1 MKPSRY
7 VLLIASATLVLCLL
21 GGGLA
26 LKVVAAEGYGEA
38 VLFGEIM
45 LRVMENYVDPVETE
59 SLLEGA
65 FESMLSGLDPNSAYL
80 TPSELE
86 EWSAGAD
93 KAAADPGVSVLKTG
107 RGLEVVAVAPGS
119 SADDAGLKR
128 GDVIRTLN
136 GRSVRTFALE
146 QARRLLR
153 GEAGSSLTV
162 ELLRPEEGFTPEE
175 IELVRAVRQGRAYGL
190 DVRDGIAVLS
200 VLDIA
205 RVNPDDLTA
214 ELDDVRSRGVD
225 TLLLDLRNQTDAGP
239 REIVAMAELFCSGE
253 LLRLR
258 NRAGELVESLDSS
271 REEPVWSGE
280 IAVLV
285 NDATAGGAE
294 ALARVVQTG
303 RDATVFGETT
313 YGLGAEAELVELK
326 NGSALLISVAIWEG
340 RSGEGWNG
348 DGVEPDREVV
358 GTGTDHAAAAEDQL
372 NNVLDL
378 LGETPREVEA

>member
-26 LKVVAAEGYGEA
+26 LKVVAAEGYGQA

-45 LRVMENYVDPVETE
+45 LRVMENYVDPVETDR
-59 SLLEGA
+59 LLEGA

-162 ELLRPEEGFTPEE
+162 ELLRPEEGFSPEE

-258 NRAGELVESLDSS
+258 NRAGELVESLESS

-313 YGLGAEAELVELK
+313 YGLGAEAELVELE

-348 DGVEPDREVV
+348 DGVEPDRQVL
-358 GTGTDHAAAAEDQL
+358 GTGSDYAAAAEDQL
-372 NNVLDL
+372 NSVLDL
-378 LGETPREVEA
+378 LGETLREAA